1 MSFLEDV
8 TSHENRI
15 RKYLGKRPLKEE
27 LEPGATYITSSV
39 NYASGTLSTYANIV
53 EMLEMKEDEES
64 KCCGAKVVHSFCM
77 DCKEH
82 A

>member
-27 LEPGATYITSSV
+27 LEPGATFTTT
-39 NYASGTLSTYANIV
+39 ATYTYSKIV
-53 EMLEMKEDEES
+53 EMLEMKDEEES
-64 KCCGAKVVHSFCM
+64 KCCGAKIVGSFCM